1 MVKEC
6 NLYVSTLYVS
16 HSVFETFRIWEGY
29 NVCESVRD
37 LYLRMLTHTL
47 ITEGIQCV
55 YHELEDA
62 VSHQR
67 VV

>member
-1 MVKEC
+1 MSARC
-6 NLYVSTLYVS
+6 MCHILCL
-16 HSVFETFRIWEGY
+16 FETFRIWEDY